1 MANNSTPSSLWNFP
15 LPLMMTSSLN
25 TNEQQQSRQQEHP
38 PSSVHSIGERKQRT
52 LRLSINARERRRMHD
67 LNDALDELRSVIPY
81 AHSPS
86 VRKLSKIS
94 TLYLGEF
101 ISSIRTNAQAIDE
114 LKKCVLRASYMSNQP
129 GTILPQPTTMDF
141 NTADQ
146 SNDG

>member
-1 MANNSTPSSLWNFP
+1 MASNSTPSSLWNFP

-25 TNEQQQSRQQEHP
+25 TNEQQQSHQQEQS

-94 TLYLGEF
+94 TLYLAKNF
-101 ISSIRTNAQAIDE
+101 ILLQAQAIDE
-114 LKKCVLRASYMSNQP
+114 LKKCVLRASFMNSQP
-129 GTILPQPTTMDF
+129 GTILSQPTTMDY
-141 NTADQ
+141 NTTDQ
-146 SNDG
+146 ANDG

>member
-94 TLYLGEF
+94 TLYLAKNF
-101 ISSIRTNAQAIDE
+101 ILLQAQAIDE